1 MLLSESR
8 LVYDPLRTVV
18 AKLFLFEKQGQSC
31 ADYDLRK
38 RAYVRRYCL
47 LSFKAN
53 HGVSLD
59 KIQEQETC
67 SSSGA
72 TDG

>member
-1 MLLSESR
+1 MLTIPSSRAPDVIFTGESR

-18 AKLFLFEKQGQSC
+18 AELFLFEKQGRNC
-31 ADYDLRK
+31 ADHDLRK

-53 HGVSLD
+53 HRVSPD
-59 KIQEQETC
+59 KIQE
-67 SSSGA
+67 
-72 TDG
+72 

>member
-18 AKLFLFEKQGQSC
+18 AELFLFEKQGQNY
-31 ADYDLRK
+31 ADYDLHK

-53 HGVSLD
+53 RRVSPD
-59 KIQEQETC
+59 KIQERENC
-67 SSSGA
+67 SNSGA
-72 TDG
+72 MGG